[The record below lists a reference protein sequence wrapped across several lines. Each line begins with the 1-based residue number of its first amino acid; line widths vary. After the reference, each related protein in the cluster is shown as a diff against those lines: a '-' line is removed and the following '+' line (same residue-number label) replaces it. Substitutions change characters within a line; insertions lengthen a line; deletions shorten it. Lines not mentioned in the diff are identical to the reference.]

1 MSKILFQN
9 SDGGLSVV
17 HSTGVT
23 PIEDL
28 CHKCIPAGTPYLIVE
43 DDVIPSDRSFRDAW
57 EADFSNPTG
66 TSIGREAWFAAKA
79 AAEQSEEVSE

>member
-9 SDGGLSVV
+9 PDGGISVV
-17 HSTGVT
+17 VPTGET
-23 PIEDL
+23 PIEDV

-66 TSIGREAWFAAKA
+66 TSIGREAWFAQQEA
-79 AAEQSEEVSE
+79 SE